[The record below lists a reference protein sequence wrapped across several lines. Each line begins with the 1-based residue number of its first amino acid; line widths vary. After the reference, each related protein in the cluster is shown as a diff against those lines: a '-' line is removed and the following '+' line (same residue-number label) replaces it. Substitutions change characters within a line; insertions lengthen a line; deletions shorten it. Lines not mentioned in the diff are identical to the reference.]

1 MVKSIASLN
10 IDIASKATQQHET
23 SLAITKSHEVMV
35 TKRKKSIRPQE
46 LDPLKSAA
54 KENAIINNN

>member
-1 MVKSIASLN
+1 MKSIASLN
-10 IDIASKATQQHET
+10 IDIASKAMQQHET

-35 TKRKKSIRPQE
+35 AKRKKSIRPQE
-46 LDPLKSAA
+46 LESLKSAA

>member
-1 MVKSIASLN
+1 MESIASVN
-10 IDIASKATQQHET
+10 IVVIASKAIQQHET

-35 TKRKKSIRPQE
+35 AKRKKSIRPQE
-46 LDPLKSAA
+46 LEPLKSAA